1 MSNDEATAPFVGS
14 RLTTLALSRIL
25 DRVDGDVNVW
35 EEWEALLSAENPD
48 LLGILK
54 LGAQLQAYFAAVERE
69 TLKVARATGLT
80 WAQLGEALGTSRQ
93 AVWQR
98 AMSPTVPHKSRSGP
112 NPLLDD
118 DKYANLLKVREEV
131 AARRDR
137 MAGELFDSPRGERLV
152 RRLPGT

>member
-1 MSNDEATAPFVGS
+1 MFGQCLLRRSLTGAT
-14 RLTTLALSRIL
+14 LSRIL
-25 DRVDGDVNVW
+25 DRVDQERNIWD
-35 EEWEALLSAENPD
+35 EWEALLSAENPD

-80 WAQLGEALGTSRQ
+80 WAQLGAALGTSRQ

-98 AMSPTVPHKSRSGP
+98 ATTPDAVPPKHRSGP

-118 DKYANLLKVREEV
+118 EKYATHRKMREEL

-137 MAGELFDSPRGERLV
+137 VAGEMFDSRRGAKLV
-152 RRLPGT
+152 RQFPVA

>member
-1 MSNDEATAPFVGS
+1 M
-14 RLTTLALSRIL
+14 
-25 DRVDGDVNVW
+25 DRERNIWD
-35 EEWEALLSAENPD
+35 EWEALLSAESPD

-80 WAQLGEALGTSRQ
+80 WAQLGDALGTSRQ

-98 AMSPTVPHKSRSGP
+98 ATTPGAVPAKRRSGP

-118 DKYANLLKVREEV
+118 EKYTRLQKRTEEL

-137 MAGELFDSPRGERLV
+137 VAGEMFDSRRSSKVV
-152 RRLPGT
+152 RQFPVP